1 MTGIKMLSKQRFW
14 SLKENSNCS
23 QNGVNRS
30 SVRGGRGGGHFN
42 FLFLYCIQLSSK
54 ARFVFQFCSQK
65 YPNGSFTGCKRS
77 VKLK

>member
-30 SVRGGRGGGHFN
+30 SVRGGRGGGGILTSCF
-42 FLFLYCIQLSSK
+42 FIAFSFQVRPGLYFSSAPKNIQMVLSLD
-54 ARFVFQFCSQK
+54 
-65 YPNGSFTGCKRS
+65 
-77 VKLK
+77 VKDQ

>member
-14 SLKENSNCS
+14 SLKEISSCS

-30 SVRGGRGGGHFN
+30 SVRGGGNHFD